1 MQTPT
6 GSGKGELESVNMA
19 MRKMLDLYANVV
31 LVKSI
36 PGLQTKHNNVD
47 IIVIISSGTQSG
59 LVLLILK
66 TLAFARN
73 QRKNGTG
80 DNR

>member
-73 QRKNGTG
+73 QKKNGRG